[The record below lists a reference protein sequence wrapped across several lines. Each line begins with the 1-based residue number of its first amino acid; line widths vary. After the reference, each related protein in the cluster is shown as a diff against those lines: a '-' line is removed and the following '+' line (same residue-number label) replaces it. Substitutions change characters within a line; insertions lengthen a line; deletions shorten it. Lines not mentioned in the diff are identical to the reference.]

1 MPQPCRTSL
10 VHTTRTPEAQG
21 SSLSFRGGTH
31 GALTACATVH
41 GVLVSLCHCAL
52 ATQVDGSRPVILTG
66 ALLPVLEAA
75 VQWVEDVALCGV
87 SRSPVSH
94 AATQCAQA
102 ACLTGL
108 RSHGR
113 TPTYARGR
121 PPPSNPSPSPNP
133 NPTLALALSLTL
145 A

>member
-1 MPQPCRTSL
+1 MPQPCHASL
-10 VHTTRTPEAQG
+10 MRTTRIPEAQG

-66 ALLPVLEAA
+66 APLLPVLEAA

-94 AATQCAQA
+94 AATPCAQA

-108 RSHGR
+108 RSRGR
-113 TPTYARGR
+113 TPTYARDWSAAQ
-121 PPPSNPSPSPNP
+121 PVAPNP
-133 NPTLALALSLTL
+133 NPNLS
-145 A
+145 